1 VSGSGSNDGLYTIK
15 SLTALILTLL
25 DADDLVAEGAGA
37 SVTID
42 SYETLLRENDS
53 GEFDD
58 LSVTLIEWDYTDSN
72 GYAMALTDRM
82 VFKIWAI
89 ATSVPSR
96 TFTTYY
102 EGTTHASWNRTSIT
116 TGTQGVT
123 GPTGPTGPAG
133 TTGPTGPQGTTGPTG
148 PQGTTGP
155 TGPQGDDGELAG
167 NGFVWQLDT
176 SLVAADPGAGEF
188 RRDSSSPSLIT
199 QFYIDQQ
206 DLITA
211 GDTTA
216 WWAMSVGNIIF
227 IRPTAQ
233 FAGSW
238 FIYRVDGFTD
248 NTGWF
253 TIDVTYLASSGAWSG
268 AGTDYFFSQAP
279 AGPTGPTGPAGTTG
293 PTGPTGETG
302 PTGPQGT
309 TGPTG
314 PQGDTG
320 PTGPTGETGPAG
332 TTGPTGPQGDT
343 GPTGPQGVTGPTG
356 PQGTTGPTG
365 PQGTTGPTGPQG
377 TTGPTGPSGPGSN
390 IRTYTWVVA
399 NPVAGGIPGPR
410 LKAAQTAT
418 RIDSY
423 VTAATSV
430 TFNIEERS
438 TIGSAGTNLLA
449 SDQVAD
455 VTGETTTSFAD
466 SALAADNWLWLDI
479 ASVSGAPLIVVVTLS
494 TTVP

>member
-1 VSGSGSNDGLYTIK
+1 
-15 SLTALILTLL
+15 
-25 DADDLVAEGAGA
+25 
-37 SVTID
+37 
-42 SYETLLRENDS
+42 
-53 GEFDD
+53 
-58 LSVTLIEWDYTDSN
+58 
-72 GYAMALTDRM
+72 
-82 VFKIWAI
+82 
-89 ATSVPSR
+89 
-96 TFTTYY
+96 
-102 EGTTHASWNRTSIT
+102 
-116 TGTQGVT
+116 
-123 GPTGPTGPAG
+123 
-133 TTGPTGPQGTTGPTG
+133 
-148 PQGTTGP
+148 
-155 TGPQGDDGELAG
+155 
-167 NGFVWQLDT
+167 
-176 SLVAADPGAGEF
+176 
-188 RRDSSSPSLIT
+188 
-199 QFYIDQQ
+199 
-206 DLITA
+206 
-211 GDTTA
+211 
-216 WWAMSVGNIIF
+216 MSVGNIIF

-438 TIGSAGTNLLA
+438 TIGSVGSDLLA
-449 SDQVAD
+449 ADQVAD

-479 ASVSGAPLIVVVTLS
+479 ASVSGSPQIVVITLS